1 MGHLRISSF
10 QELGSLSDQGL
21 GQGGGSLGH
30 LRIQTHPVLGSAGGG
45 VHTTGVPGGCPD
57 PHGLRNVLKLEPGQ
71 HSRERPGLQPRTLV
85 RSPQEQPTLHSWKGH
100 RLPPIDI

>member
-21 GQGGGSLGH
+21 GQGGGSLGQ

-45 VHTTGVPGGCPD
+45 SIPQGSQVVALTPMGSEMFSSWNQDNTAGRGQAYNPELLSAPPRSNPLYTPGRGTGCHP
-57 PHGLRNVLKLEPGQ
+57 
-71 HSRERPGLQPRTLV
+71 
-85 RSPQEQPTLHSWKGH
+85 
-100 RLPPIDI
+100 